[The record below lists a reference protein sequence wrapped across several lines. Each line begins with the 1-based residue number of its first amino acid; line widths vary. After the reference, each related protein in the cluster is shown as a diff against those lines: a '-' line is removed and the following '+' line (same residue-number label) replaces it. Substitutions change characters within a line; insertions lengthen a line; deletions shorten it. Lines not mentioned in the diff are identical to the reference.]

1 MKKKIKIFFCMLG
14 ISSMVLFVTPSIAGE
29 NTVISTEA
37 GSDTS
42 IQPRTDIKEWRY
54 KIENGN
60 LYKRLYNYTRNRWE
74 TDWIFV
80 MSGVIE
86 P

>member
-1 MKKKIKIFFCMLG
+1 MKRKI
-14 ISSMVLFVTPSIAGE
+14 SVLFSVIILSTVTLTTVPALATQSEIIYE
-29 NTVISTEA
+29 NTTE
-37 GSDTS
+37 
-42 IQPRTDIKEWRY
+42 IQPRTDIKEWRF

-80 MSGVIE
+80 MSGVTE
-86 P
+86 L

>member
-1 MKKKIKIFFCMLG
+1 MKRKISVL
-14 ISSMVLFVTPSIAGE
+14 ISVIILSTVTLTTVPALATQSEIIYE
-29 NTVISTEA
+29 NTTE
-37 GSDTS
+37 
-42 IQPRTDIKEWRY
+42 IQPRTDIKEWRF

-80 MSGVIE
+80 MSGVTE
-86 P
+86 L

>member
-1 MKKKIKIFFCMLG
+1 MMKRAKLMICALAML
-14 ISSMVLFVTPSIAGE
+14 SSVLFAGPAMATQQNNITTYNEE
-29 NTVISTEA
+29 NGME
-37 GSDTS
+37 
-42 IQPRTDIKEWRY
+42 PRTDIKEWRY
-54 KIENGN
+54 KVENGN
-60 LYKRLYNYTRNRWE
+60 LYKRLYNYSTGHWE

>member
-1 MKKKIKIFFCMLG
+1 MKNKIKTILYVFSFL
-14 ISSMVLFVTPSIAGE
+14 SIALFSMPIMASQVDNYNISNIE
-29 NTVISTEA
+29 NE
-37 GSDTS
+37 
-42 IQPRTDIKEWRY
+42 IQPRTDIKEWVF
-54 KIENGN
+54 KVENGN
-60 LYKRLYNYTRNRWE
+60 LYKRLYNYSTGHWE

>member
-1 MKKKIKIFFCMLG
+1 MKKKIKWLIYATL
-14 ISSMVLFVTPSIAGE
+14 ISSIIMCSAPVIAAQQKYMVVSAEIE
-29 NTVISTEA
+29 
-37 GSDTS
+37 
-42 IQPRTDIKEWRY
+42 PRTDIKEWRY

-80 MSGVIE
+80 MSGVTE
-86 P
+86 L

>member
-1 MKKKIKIFFCMLG
+1 MKKAKLFLG
-14 ISSMVLFVTPSIAGE
+14 MMMIAISMSLSLPVLASQLDA
-29 NTVISTEA
+29 NTIQE
-37 GSDTS
+37 D
-42 IQPRTDIKEWRY
+42 IQPRTDIKEWLY
-54 KIENGN
+54 KIVDGN
-60 LYKRLYNYTRNRWE
+60 LYKRLYNYSTGHWE